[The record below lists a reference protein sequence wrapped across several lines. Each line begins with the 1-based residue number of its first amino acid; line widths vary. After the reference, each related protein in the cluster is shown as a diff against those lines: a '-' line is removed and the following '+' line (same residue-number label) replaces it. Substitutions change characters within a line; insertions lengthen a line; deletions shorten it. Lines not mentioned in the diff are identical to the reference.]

1 MALNPAGRYS
11 TARALGEDIELWL
24 ADQPVLA
31 YPEPFRQRAARW
43 VRRRKQWVAAA
54 AVLLVLTVLGL
65 TVLNAQIRQE
75 KAKTTDQLG
84 MTRDALRELYT
95 VSGENLA
102 VIPNTEKLREHL
114 AELVLDR
121 YQQLR
126 DKFPSDPGIRLE
138 MALVLRVIGGIGRS
152 TGQFTES
159 RESYRKAIDELTTLC
174 HEDPGQA
181 DYRRWL
187 VETLVDRGELYHM
200 NDRSSDAE
208 NDFHAASDQAGPL
221 LKLPVPASDH
231 RRAKASALINLSEI
245 LTLKNHHSEA
255 RKTANEAV
263 DLLKPLVVST
273 ADPKRMSRNRWL
285 LAMALTDRGI
295 ACGEEGDD
303 ANAAGDFDEAAKVAS
318 QIPRGDEFYDD
329 AQFQLASIANQRGEM
344 LSKDLSKLAESETS
358 FEQASLILSR
368 LIDDHKPIAH
378 YREEMTLT
386 LVGRAVARLAMDRT
400 LDSER
405 DCQDALNLVSRLIEQ
420 RTRGGAPE
428 SAQYRSL
435 LGRILAQ
442 QSQIRIRQGRPP
454 ADSRETLA
462 QAAKNLTRAIQID
475 PHAQRPGAT
484 RADPN

>member
-1 MALNPAGRYS
+1 MPVALEAICLKAMALNPPKRYS

-159 RESYRKAIDELTTLC
+159 RES
-174 HEDPGQA
+174 
-181 DYRRWL
+181 
-187 VETLVDRGELYHM
+187 
-200 NDRSSDAE
+200 
-208 NDFHAASDQAGPL
+208 
-221 LKLPVPASDH
+221 
-231 RRAKASALINLSEI
+231 
-245 LTLKNHHSEA
+245 
-255 RKTANEAV
+255 
-263 DLLKPLVVST
+263 VS
-273 ADPKRMSRNRWL
+273 
-285 LAMALTDRGI
+285 
-295 ACGEEGDD
+295 EGD
-303 ANAAGDFDEAAKVAS
+303 
-318 QIPRGDEFYDD
+318 R
-329 AQFQLASIANQRGEM
+329 
-344 LSKDLSKLAESETS
+344 
-358 FEQASLILSR
+358 
-368 LIDDHKPIAH
+368 
-378 YREEMTLT
+378 
-386 LVGRAVARLAMDRT
+386 
-400 LDSER
+400 
-405 DCQDALNLVSRLIEQ
+405 
-420 RTRGGAPE
+420 
-428 SAQYRSL
+428 
-435 LGRILAQ
+435 
-442 QSQIRIRQGRPP
+442 
-454 ADSRETLA
+454 
-462 QAAKNLTRAIQID
+462 
-475 PHAQRPGAT
+475 
-484 RADPN
+484 